1 MDQFI
6 QALINGI
13 VLGGFYAAMVLGF
26 SIIWGV
32 MGVINLAHGEFIMVG
47 AFMAWFIS
55 RPPEFLL
62 KTLKFEGFDPLLNFL
77 ASVGYQGMDPFLGL
91 VLIMPIMFVVGYLL
105 QKLLINRVVE
115 KPHLV
120 SLLVTFGLGITISN
134 LMKLFFTADPR
145 SVNVAYSGAIPLG
158 IGNVT
163 VSNIKLIVF
172 ISSLVLLVVLH
183 LFLFRTRLGK
193 SIRAAAQNKNAAR
206 MVGIEI
212 NSVYAITFG
221 ICVALTAAAG
231 VLISPTQAIYPFMG
245 PPLTLR
251 AFTITALGGLGS
263 IPGALLGGL
272 ILGVT
277 ESMIAT
283 FVPRIGTNLAIV
295 ASFSILV
302 FILITRPQGLLSGLR
317 PMEMEDGT

>member
-1 MDQFI
+1 MDQFL

-13 VLGGFYAAMVLGF
+13 LLGGFYAAMVLGF

-47 AFMAWFIS
+47 AMMAWFIS
-55 RPPEFLL
+55 RPPDFIMDV
-62 KTLKFEGFDPLLNFL
+62 LKFEGFDPLLTLLVNL
-77 ASVGYQGMDPFLGL
+77 GYQGMDPYLSL
-91 VLIMPIMFVVGYLL
+91 LIIMPVMFFVGYAL
-105 QKLLINRVVE
+105 QKFLINRVVE

-120 SLLVTFGLGITISN
+120 SLLVTFGLSITIAN
-134 LMKLFFTADPR
+134 IAKLLFTADPR
-145 SVNVAYSGAIPLG
+145 SIDVAYSGATRLG
-158 IGNVT
+158 DVTFSNVKT
-163 VSNIKLIVF
+163 VAFLAAII
-172 ISSLVLLVVLH
+172 LLVTLYT
-183 LFLFRTRLGK
+183 FLNATRLGK

-212 NSVYAITFG
+212 DKVYAITFG
-221 ICVALTAAAG
+221 ICVAITAAAG
-231 VLISPTQAIYPFMG
+231 VMVGPTQAIFPFMG

-272 ILGVT
+272 ILGIT
-277 ESMIAT
+277 ETMIAT

-295 ASFSILV
+295 AAFSILV
-302 FILITRPQGLLSGLR
+302 FILITRPQGLLNGLR
-317 PMEMEDGT
+317 PMDEEAI

>member
-1 MDQFI
+1 MDQFL

-55 RPPEFLL
+55 RPPEFLMNV
-62 KTLKFEGFDPLLNFL
+62 LKFEGFDPLLNVL
-77 ASVGYQGMDPFLGL
+77 TSLGYQGMDPFLGL
-91 VLIMPIMFVVGYLL
+91 IIIMPIMFGIGYVL
-105 QKLLINRVVE
+105 QKFLINRVVE

-120 SLLVTFGLGITISN
+120 SLLVTFGLGITIAN
-134 LMKLFFTADPR
+134 LMKLLFTADPR

-158 IGNVT
+158 NVT

-172 ISSLVLLVVLH
+172 IGSLIILVILH
-183 LFLFRTRLGK
+183 QFLFRTRLGK

-212 NSVYAITFG
+212 DSVYAITFG

-231 VLISPTQAIYPFMG
+231 VLISPTQAIFPFMG

-283 FVPRIGTNLAIV
+283 FVPKVGTNLAIV

-317 PMEMEDGT
+317 PMEMEEGT